1 MRTGIIKDESGQV
14 MAEACLAIAL
24 LAFTWIT
31 ASFAAFM
38 NTNHIRTA
46 MAARHAAWM
55 HGNGGSPT
63 PDNIGSDFFFQGGV
77 VDVQQIQSVGIGEFI
92 AGKADTQKYNGQ
104 GNGPFRYT
112 VSFGMDKADINTTT
126 NYPFVLLKTEL
137 PFMPPSL
144 PDRYIK
150 VQSSCQWEEVNSTWT
165 SLWTA
170 IGWFFEQI
178 FGEIS
183 DYFSL

>member
-55 HGNGGSPT
+55 HGN
-63 PDNIGSDFFFQGGV
+63 GV

-165 SLWTA
+165 SFWTA

>member
-31 ASFAAFM
+31 VSFAVFM

-55 HGNGGSPT
+55 RGNGGSPG
-63 PDNIGSDFFFQGGV
+63 PDNIGNDFFFQGGV
-77 VDVQQIQSVGIGEFI
+77 IGVEQMQSIGIGEFI
-92 AGKADTQKYNGQ
+92 AGNADTQKYDGE

-144 PDRYIK
+144 PDRYTK

-165 SLWTA
+165 SFSEA
-170 IGWFFEQI
+170 IVWFFE
-178 FGEIS
+178 EILS
-183 DYFSL
+183 KMGDYFRL